1 MIENQK
7 RPTAAPGRARRPEF
21 PAYDAPDAA
30 EPWSEDWREA
40 TLLRLEA
47 WVEERERLIDELER
61 RIDEGPA
68 NVVLHPSAFACVEPA
83 DPPSRRESAG
93 NVIAKA

>member
-1 MIENQK
+1 MAENPK
-7 RPTAAPGRARRPEF
+7 RPDAAPGREPQQEF
-21 PAYDAPDAA
+21 PACEAPGRA
-30 EPWSEDWREA
+30 EPWPDDWREA

-61 RIDEGPA
+61 RIAEGSA
-68 NVVLHPSAFACVEPA
+68 NVVLHPSAF
-83 DPPSRRESAG
+83 SSAELETRAGQGEATG